1 MSETT
6 YHTEIRSLTDAAAQT
21 LALELL
27 AAGQVIA
34 APTDT
39 VYGVFCRPDDP
50 AAIERLYWV
59 KARPPVKAI
68 PILIS
73 DVDQVT
79 QVAQGPLSP
88 LAAALMARF
97 WPGALTVILPALPH
111 LPDNLTAGQRT
122 IGVRMPDHVGLR
134 DFLRRAGP
142 LAATSANLSG
152 GAETHT
158 VDEVAAQLADRL
170 PLILAQDVPP
180 DQRGPASTVVD
191 VTGATP
197 TILREGP
204 LGAAV
209 AACLAEFAEED
220 DLGAAG

>member
-1 MSETT
+1 M
-6 YHTEIRSLTDAAAQT
+6 YQTEIHPLSDAVAQT

-50 AAIERLYWV
+50 AAIDRLYWT

-97 WPGALTVILPALPH
+97 WPGALTVVLPALPH
-111 LPDNLTAGQRT
+111 LPDNLTAGQPT
-122 IGVRMPDHVGLR
+122 IGVRMPNHAGLR
-134 DFLRRAGP
+134 DFLRRTGP
-142 LAATSANLSG
+142 LAATSANRSG
-152 GAETHT
+152 GPETHT
-158 VDEVAAQLADRL
+158 AADVAAQLTGRL
-170 PLILAQDVPP
+170 PLILAQDLPP

-191 VTGATP
+191 VSRATP

-204 LGAAV
+204 LGEAV
-209 AACLAEFAEED
+209 TALLAEFAAQD
-220 DLGAAG
+220 GAGAPG